1 MERFLTDFQEKLA
14 WFRKNPVTDWHE
26 HGAIGAVK
34 PGEDLGMIDD
44 LIRGMDDCGIDRTA
58 ISRPVTGGAHV
69 TPETIAAAND
79 YVGRAVE
86 RYPDRLRGLAYADPV
101 HGQCAVAEIDR
112 CRRAWGAVGVKLY
125 NQYTM
130 DDDLQD
136 PIIEY
141 CIEHDMFILM
151 HAGRMTRFPND
162 QPGISDSAHMA
173 RAAKKYPEAVLQMA
187 HITGGGDWNWQ
198 LRGLEDCPNV
208 YVDISGSVRDAG
220 VLEALVAAVG
230 AERVLFGTDYSFST
244 AIARLLG
251 ARISDADK
259 LTIMENPAYRRF
271 WERGMR

>member
-1 MERFLTDFQEKLA
+1 MERFLEKLA
-14 WFRKNPVTDWHE
+14 WFRAQPVTNWHE
-26 HGAIGAVK
+26 HGLIGAVS
-34 PGEDLGMIDD
+34 PDEDMERSDA
-44 LIRGMDDCGIDRTA
+44 LIRGMDACGVDRTA
-58 ISRPVTGGAHV
+58 ISRPVVGGAHV
-69 TPETIAAAND
+69 TPEEVAAAND
-79 YVGRAVE
+79 YIGRAVE

-101 HGQCAVAEIDR
+101 HGACAVAEIDR

-130 DDDLQD
+130 DDDIQD

-162 QPGISDSAHMA
+162 QPYLTGSDHMA

-187 HITGGGDWNWQ
+187 HITGGGDWSWQ

-220 VLEALVAAVG
+220 VLEALTAAIG
-230 AERVLFGTDYSFST
+230 AERVLFGTDGSFATS
-244 AIARLLG
+244 IARILG
-251 ARISDADK
+251 ARISDAEK
-259 LTIMENPAYRRF
+259 QTILDNPAFRRY
-271 WERGMR
+271 WERGTR